1 MTFGDWL
8 KTGKVYAAR
17 GYTSLVGWL
26 ITIGT
31 FAMVLYDNL
40 ILLFPFL
47 VVVFPN
53 AIVFMLITMPFVLI
67 ILAVMGRWDWKVGTF
82 PTEGATAFKNNPE
95 WVALRKDVDKIS
107 EKLDYDA
114 NTLNDILDL
123 LIKKD

>member
-1 MTFGDWL
+1 MTFGSWL

-40 ILLFPFL
+40 MLLFPFL

-53 AIVFMLITMPFVLI
+53 AIAFMCITMPFVLI
-67 ILAVMGRWDWKVGTF
+67 ILAAMGRWDWKVGTF
-82 PTEGATAFKNNPE
+82 PKEGATAFQNNPE
-95 WVALRKDVDKIS
+95 WVALR
-107 EKLDYDA
+107 E
-114 NTLNDILDL
+114 DIRELKE
-123 LIKKD
+123 LIKEKD